1 MRRFLLSLLLASAAL
16 PALAA
21 APSTAPHGGRMG
33 RHPEARARLR
43 QVRRHHLRPDGP
55 PAPVAEAN
63 AAARVQPSAAG
74 YINAVQ
80 VYGWSEGALYQVYA
94 APGEVTDI
102 VLEPGEALAGT
113 GPVAAGDT
121 VRWVIGD
128 TESGAGDARCVHI
141 LVKPTRPDLR
151 TNLVINTDRRTY
163 HLELRATPQ
172 AYMASVSWRY
182 PQDALLAIRRSV
194 ADAAAADTRRA
205 SAANGTAID
214 LDHLDFRYQIKGPH
228 PSWRPL
234 QVFDDGRQTFIQF
247 PGNVAQGDLPPL
259 FVIGAD
265 GKSAE
270 LANYRVEGQH
280 MVVDRLFQIA
290 ELRIGDNQTAQ
301 RVRIEKER

>member
-1 MRRFLLSLLLASAAL
+1 MRRCLITLLLVSAAV

-21 APSTAPHGGRMG
+21 PRRPSDPY
-33 RHPEARARLR
+33 AR
-43 QVRRHHLRPDGP
+43 
-55 PAPVAEAN
+55 VAEAN

-74 YINAVQ
+74 YVNAVQ
-80 VYGWSEGALYQVYA
+80 VYGWSDGALYQVYA
-94 APGEVTDI
+94 APGDVTDI
-102 VLEPGEALAGT
+102 VLEPGETLAGT

-128 TESGAGDARCVHI
+128 TESGAGAGKCVHI

-182 PQDALLAIRRSV
+182 PQDALLAVRRSAEQAAEQSRRGV
-194 ADAAAADTRRA
+194 QDADV
-205 SAANGTAID
+205 GVD
-214 LDHLDFRYQIKGPH
+214 LDHLDFRYRIKGPH
-228 PSWRPL
+228 PSWRPV
-234 QVFDDGRQTFIQF
+234 QVFDDGRQTFIEF
-247 PGNVAQGDLPPL
+247 PADVAQGDLPPL

-270 LANYRVEGQH
+270 LVNYRVEGQH
-280 MVVDRLFQIA
+280 MVVDRLFLTA
-290 ELRIGDNQTAQ
+290 ELRIGDRQTAQ
-301 RVRIEKER
+301 RVRIEKDR